1 MGKISPF
8 VNRRVTHRPR
18 DGDGP
23 LLQGARAVTRAF
35 LAVRGIVFD
44 LDGTLIDSYAA
55 ITESLNRAMIAAGL
69 RSLSEEKVRG
79 MVGLGLETL
88 VARAMGPERVEEGVR
103 IFREHYARI
112 CVARTTLLPHV
123 PETVRELESRGYL
136 LAVATN
142 KPSYFARRLLDG
154 LRIGGHFAAVLG
166 PDNVVNRK
174 PHPEMLLRAL
184 EEMDLP
190 VREAVY
196 VGDMEVDIQTAR
208 AVGLPVIVVPTGS
221 RSAEVL
227 RAHDPD
233 LLLEE
238 FRDLLGVLPGAPG
251 SRAPGGE
258 GR

>member
-1 MGKISPF
+1 MVLTS
-8 VNRRVTHRPR
+8 T
-18 DGDGP
+18 
-23 LLQGARAVTRAF
+23 F
-35 LAVRGIVFD
+35 LEVRGIVFD

-69 RSLSEEKVRG
+69 QPLSEEEVRG

-88 VARAMGPERVEEGVR
+88 VARAMGPARVKEGVR
-103 IFREHYARI
+103 IFREHYDRI
-112 CVARTTLLPHV
+112 CVARTRLLPQV
-123 PETVRELESRGYL
+123 AETVRKLDSRGYL

-142 KPSYFARRLLDG
+142 KPSRFARRLLDG
-154 LRIGGHFAAVLG
+154 LAIGGHFAAVLG

-174 PHPEMLLRAL
+174 PHPEMVLRAL

-190 VREAVY
+190 VPEAVY
-196 VGDMEVDIQTAR
+196 VGDMEVDIETAR
-208 AVGLPVIVVPTGS
+208 AVGVPVIVVPTGS

-233 LLLEE
+233 LLLDE
-238 FRDLLGVLPGAPG
+238 FRDLLRVLPGAPG
-251 SRAPGGE
+251 PRAPSGG